1 MWSAYMYA
9 ILGLPRIQ
17 FHFFFQIFQTQKI
30 PIEFGI
36 SVHLLLVIFLVEQN
50 DMGDIVNGF

>member
-9 ILGLPRIQ
+9 ILGLLRIQ
-17 FHFFFQIFQTQKI
+17 FHFFSSFPNQKI